1 MSGPGKSYRQGI
13 TIIELLQ
20 MFPDDATSE
29 KWFED
34 ARWRDGV
41 RCAHCNSDRV
51 KRASHMTMPYHCAA
65 CRRFFSVKTNSV
77 MHASKVGY
85 QKWAMAVYLMTTSL
99 KGVSSMKMHRD
110 IGVTQRTAWHMAHRI
125 REGWMTAK
133 EAFCGPVEA
142 DETYV
147 GGKES
152 NKHADKK
159 LRAGRGA
166 VGKTAVAGVKDRA
179 TNRVGADVVESTDAP
194 TLQAFVR
201 ERTKRDA
208 VVYTDE
214 ARAYIGLPRAHE
226 AISHSAG
233 EYVRGRVHTNGIE
246 SFWATL
252 KRGYVG
258 VYHWMSVKH
267 LSRYVNEFA
276 GRHNT
281 RPLDTESQMIATV
294 RGMIGKRLRFA
305 DLIADAPRAQGR
317 LV

>member
-1 MSGPGKSYRQGI
+1 M
-13 TIIELLQ
+13 
-20 MFPDDATSE
+20 
-29 KWFED
+29 
-34 ARWRDGV
+34 
-41 RCAHCNSDRV
+41 
-51 KRASHMTMPYHCAA
+51 
-65 CRRFFSVKTNSV
+65 
-77 MHASKVGY
+77 
-85 QKWAMAVYLMTTSL
+85 
-99 KGVSSMKMHRD
+99 
-110 IGVTQRTAWHMAHRI
+110 
-125 REGWMTAK
+125 
-133 EAFCGPVEA
+133 EA
-142 DETYV
+142 DETYI
-147 GGKES
+147 GGKEA

-179 TNRVGADVVESTDAP
+179 TNKVDADVVESTDAP

-201 ERTKRDA
+201 ERTDRDA

-233 EYVRGRVHTNGIE
+233 EYVRGQVHTNGME

-267 LSRYVNEFA
+267 LGRYVNEFS

-281 RPLDTESQMIATV
+281 RPLDTEAQMIVIV
-294 RGMIGKRLRFA
+294 RGMDGKRLRYE
-305 DLIADAPRAQGR
+305 DLIADAPKMQGR
-317 LV
+317 LVWESE